1 MQRLASNLGFSVG
14 PAAGGFLASRH
25 FWLLFVVVALT
36 TLIAAIALLWF
47 FRLRRIEGAT
57 DENVNVEVRTS
68 PLLDKTFV
76 YFLALMLM
84 SMLVFFQ
91 FLPTYPLYL
100 QDHYGL
106 STELIGLMFAI
117 NTVVI
122 VVFEMLLVD
131 HVKHWPLLPTIG
143 WGSFLTCVGFGIFP
157 FGTSIAFGALAML
170 VVTVREMLSVPLAVS
185 FVASRSP
192 AGQEGSYMGWY
203 TMTHSIAWVLGPT
216 LGSAIYSINRE
227 AVWYTSLGIGVVV
240 LVEFYAMGAG
250 VKETAKPQAAD

>member
-170 VVTVREMLSVPLAVS
+170 VVTGERNALGTIGSKFRSQPKSSWARRFLHGLVHDDPLDRLGARPD
-185 FVASRSP
+185 SRVGHLLNQP
-192 AGQEGSYMGWY
+192 RGGMVYQPGY
-203 TMTHSIAWVLGPT
+203 
-216 LGSAIYSINRE
+216 RRC
-227 AVWYTSLGIGVVV
+227 
-240 LVEFYAMGAG
+240 GAG
-250 VKETAKPQAAD
+250 RILCDGRGRQRNG